1 MKSSIFQHL
10 PDLCLVRI
18 LTDGWMW
25 WACMKCISE
34 TSPALC
40 NNQNRGVGL
49 GQQGN
54 DADKRH
60 FFFFDNVPAIPP
72 TAAFYTNYA
81 SVMGMN
87 NLINCTL

>member
-10 PDLCLVRI
+10 PDLCLVRMI
-18 LTDGWMW
+18 IDGQMW
-25 WACMKCISE
+25 RACMKRISE
-34 TSPALC
+34 TSPVLC
-40 NNQNRGVGL
+40 NNQNHGVGL

-54 DADKRH
+54 DAYKRH
-60 FFFFDNVPAIPP
+60 FLFDNVPSIPP
-72 TAAFYTNYA
+72 IAAFYGNYA